1 MTCGRAREAG
11 YNPMVKTSAAA
22 PSMFAV
28 FRNRNF
34 TYIWTGQLISTIGK
48 SLTSLAA
55 SIVVYRQTGSALSVG
70 LMLMATAGPS
80 LIVGLFAGVFVDR
93 MDRKKIMIISDLV
106 NAVIIVL
113 IPLMLPLGIGWL
125 YVLIMLS
132 TASIQFFAPAHASV
146 LPEVASDEEL
156 AAANSFIAISN
167 FGSSAIG
174 YALAGLIAAR
184 FPIEWA
190 FYLDSASFVVSAIFI
205 GLMQIK
211 PLEVEGRTSISV
223 VFENMLE
230 GVRFIRDS
238 AILRSLLFIYIP
250 FVLGAY
256 LWNTLLLPFAEQAL
270 GASEFEFG
278 LMEGLTSVGFV
289 LSSLM
294 MARLADRLREG
305 QWIALGLIGF
315 GVIGSIYSRVT
326 SIPLA
331 IGLVMLS
338 GFTNAPFSI
347 SRQLLVQRNTTRE
360 VRGRVN
366 SAYSV
371 VVSVIG
377 LLGMAA
383 AGLADVIP
391 VRTMVL
397 MCGLAVGAAGL
408 LAAVLPGI
416 GEPTSDWRHKLQLLL
431 AAPPKP
437 DVIVL
442 RSAALR
448 DYGVLM
454 AYLPLLVELDETD
467 KKQFI
472 NGASIAMVD
481 AGSTVVRRGEA
492 GTEAYFI
499 LDGWAVAGVEG
510 IRGKVVSL
518 SSMGPGDFFG
528 EIAALTST
536 KRTADVVA
544 ESALTLMQVPAK
556 NLDIAMQNPH
566 LRYLFMSKLTER
578 LARTHQADLPRL
590 HGLDQEALRELR
602 LEAVGSGEG

>member
-1 MTCGRAREAG
+1 MTEKPA
-11 YNPMVKTSAAA
+11 PA

-34 TYIWTGQLISTIGK
+34 TYLWTGQLISTIGK

-80 LIVGLFAGVFVDR
+80 LVVGLFAGVFVDR
-93 MDRKKIMIISDLV
+93 MDRKKIMIASDLV
-106 NAVIIVL
+106 NALIILL
-113 IPLMLPLGIGWL
+113 IPLMLPLGIVWL

-184 FPIEWA
+184 YPIEWA
-190 FYLDSASFVVSAIFI
+190 FYLDSFSFVVSAVFI
-205 GLMQIK
+205 GLTQIK
-211 PLEVEGRTSISV
+211 PLEVEGRTSIKV
-223 VFENMLE
+223 IFDNMLE
-230 GVRFIRDS
+230 GVRFIQES

-289 LSSLM
+289 ISSLM

-305 QWIALGLIGF
+305 QWIALGLLSF

-326 SIPLA
+326 LIPVA

-338 GFTNAPFSI
+338 GFVNAPFSI

-366 SAYSV
+366 SAFSV
-371 VVSVIG
+371 VISVVG
-377 LLGMAA
+377 LIGMAA

-397 MCGLAVGAAGL
+397 LCGLFVGAAGL
-408 LAAVLPGI
+408 LALVLPGI
-416 GEPTSDWRHKLQLLL
+416 GTPTAEWREKLALLL
-431 AAPPKP
+431 AAPELP
-437 DVIVL
+437 DVRVVREANAEDFL
-442 RSAALR
+442 KLARF
-448 DYGVLM
+448 
-454 AYLPLLVELDETD
+454 LPLIAELEGSARQ
-467 KKQFI
+467 KFI
-472 NGASIAMVD
+472 HGSSLAKVD
-481 AGSTVVRRGEA
+481 VGSTVIARGEP

-499 LDGWAVAGVEG
+499 LEGWAVAGVEDE
-510 IRGKVVSL
+510 RGRVTSL

-536 KRTADVVA
+536 PRTADVVA
-544 ESALTLMQVPAK
+544 ESALSLLQVPAQ
-556 NLDIAMQNPH
+556 NLEIAMDNPQ
-566 LRYLFMSKLTER
+566 LRYLFISKLTDR

-602 LEAVGSGEG
+602 LEVVGVTRS